1 MDRSFRSLALAMG
14 LAVFLVY
21 LVMASQFE
29 SFLYPFVIILAV
41 LFFLPSGLFGRRG
54 AEAP

>member
-1 MDRSFRSLALAMG
+1 AIITRIPKPTGIVASVAGQSEEMEESFESMWFALA

-29 SFLYPFVIILAV
+29 SLIHP
-41 LFFLPSGLFGRRG
+41 
-54 AEAP
+54 